1 MDDPAEYPPLNTAK
15 PLAEGL
21 WIVDGET
28 IRFGPPGLKLPFP
41 TRMTLAK
48 LPEGGLFVHSPT
60 LLTPQLKAQ
69 VDALGEVRW
78 LVGPNRIHYWWLP
91 DWHVAYPRAPVYVAP
106 RLREQAKARITFDT
120 IELAQS
126 AVLPWSNAID
136 SLGVPG
142 RYMSEYVFFH
152 RASRTLILT
161 DFVENFEAAKL
172 ASPFLRWLV
181 RVAGGDGSMPRDMRL
196 TYPRREVRRA
206 VEIMIGWN
214 PERIVVAHGAI
225 YPSGAVEALRR
236 AFAWVLH

>member
-1 MDDPAEYPPLNTAK
+1 MDDPAEYPPLNTVK

-60 LLTPQLKAQ
+60 PLTPALKAQ

-91 DWHVAYPRAPVYVAP
+91 EWHAAYPQAPVYVAP
-106 RLREQAKARITFDT
+106 RLREQAKAHIAFDT

-161 DFVENFEAAKL
+161 DFIENFEAAKL
-172 ASPFLRWLV
+172 SSPFLRWLI

-196 TYPRREVRRA
+196 TYPRQEVRRA
-206 VEIMIGWN
+206 VETMIGWN

-236 AFAWVLH
+236 AFAWVLR